1 MTPLGITAIVLG
13 AAAIALVLASEIWTK
28 YLWFEQLGFTDVLLT
43 RWVTQGVLFVIG
55 FALFA
60 VPLYLSLRHAYTS
73 RPVYPPITREQE
85 ALEQFRAAVD
95 PLRRGLTIIAPLLIG
110 GFGGLA
116 AARRWQEVQLF
127 LHPQQFGTE
136 DPVFGRDI
144 SFYVFQ
150 LPIIDDAIAFTQ
162 FVFLVALVGA
172 LIGHFV
178 YGGVAW
184 GQESGLE
191 VTRGARQHLGILAA
205 GYVLLL
211 GVGHWFHRYSL
222 LNERHSRFD
231 GASYTDVNAIL
242 PAQTILAISGMIVA
256 VLFIVWVVRADW
268 RIPAIGA
275 GLMLLSTLVVGN
287 AYPWAIQ
294 QFRVGPNERALEQPY
309 IQRNIDATRAAFG
322 LNDVR
327 EVPYAATTDAEP
339 GALRSDADTTA
350 QIRLMDPAVVSPTFE
365 QREANRRYWGFDSV
379 LSVDRYE
386 IDGQMQD
393 TVIGV
398 RELRPDKFDLDNQPW
413 VNRHIVY
420 THGYGTAAA
429 HGNRRNAD
437 GEPGFLQ
444 SGVPGKGALGS
455 YEERVY
461 FGRHSPQYSIV
472 GGPDGADPEEF
483 DYQTGTGED
492 GDAGAQ
498 VNTTFDGDGGPN
510 VGNPFNRLLYAIK
523 FRDPNIVISNYV
535 NSESQILYDRDP
547 QQRVRE
553 VAPFLSLD
561 SQIYPAVV
569 DEKLVWVVDGFTSTD
584 RYPYSRTAD
593 MNQVVT
599 DSQTKAGDAANH
611 RVAQANYLRNGVKAT
626 VDAFDG
632 SVTLYAWDTDDP
644 ILAAWQEVFPQAL
657 KPASEI
663 SSELMSHLR
672 YPADLFKAQR
682 EMLATYHVT
691 DADEFFGQQ
700 DFWQVPPDPRL
711 SASRNADMNQVVT
724 DSQTKAGDAANHRV
738 AQANYLRNGVKATVD
753 AFDGSVTLYAWD
765 TDDPILAAWQEVFPQ
780 ALKPASEISS
790 ELMSHLRYPA
800 DLFKAQREMLATYH
814 VTDADEFFGQQDFWQ
829 VPPDPRL
836 SASRNADGTTQQQ
849 PPQPPMYLTMQVP
862 GMDDPRFTLSS
873 SFIPAQGQNV
883 LTGFLAVDSETGNEA
898 GNPAKNY
905 GQLSLLVL
913 PASNPVNGP
922 GQVQATFNS
931 EPNVSRALN
940 LLKSG
945 NSEVIN
951 GNLLTLPVG
960 GGLLYVQ
967 PVYLQSSATGGGT
980 QYPLLQ
986 MVLVSFGEKIG
997 FAPTLDQAL
1006 DEVFGGDSG
1015 AAAGDAAVPDTGGQ
1029 SGSADTETGE
1039 ADVSDEGEAKTPE
1052 DQQPAAPGAG
1062 AQGSPQER
1070 LDQALKDMD
1079 AAVKDGEKAMS
1090 EGDWAAYGEAQKR
1103 VSDALNRAVQA
1114 NKELGG
1120 SAPAPSDGGEG

>member
-13 AAAIALVLASEIWTK
+13 AVAITLVLASEIWTK

-60 VPLYLSLRHAYTS
+60 VPLYLSLRHAYRS

-95 PLRRGLTIIAPLLIG
+95 PLRRGLTVIAPLLIG

-116 AARRWQEVQLF
+116 AARRWQEAQLF
-127 LHPQQFGTE
+127 VHPQTFGTE

-162 FVFLVALVGA
+162 FVFLIALVGA

-184 GQESGLE
+184 GQENGLE

-231 GASYTDVNAIL
+231 GASYTDINAIL

-256 VLFIVWVVRADW
+256 ALFIVWVVRADW

-287 AYPWAIQ
+287 AYPWVIQ

-393 TVIGV
+393 TVIAV
-398 RELRPDKFDLDNQPW
+398 RELRPDKFDLVNQPW

-444 SGVPGKGALGS
+444 SGVPGSGALGS

-472 GGPDGADPEEF
+472 GAPDGADPEEF

-632 SVTLYAWDTDDP
+632 SVTLYAWDT
-644 ILAAWQEVFPQAL
+644 E
-657 KPASEI
+657 
-663 SSELMSHLR
+663 
-672 YPADLFKAQR
+672 
-682 EMLATYHVT
+682 
-691 DADEFFGQQ
+691 
-700 DFWQVPPDPRL
+700 
-711 SASRNADMNQVVT
+711 
-724 DSQTKAGDAANHRV
+724 
-738 AQANYLRNGVKATVD
+738 
-753 AFDGSVTLYAWD
+753 
-765 TDDPILAAWQEVFPQ
+765 DPILAAWQEVFPQ

-1052 DQQPAAPGAG
+1052 DQQPADPGAG
-1062 AQGSPQER
+1062 DQGSPQER

-1120 SAPAPSDGGEG
+1120 SAPAPSDGREG

>member
-711 SASRNADMNQVVT
+711 SASRNAD
-724 DSQTKAGDAANHRV
+724 
-738 AQANYLRNGVKATVD
+738 
-753 AFDGSVTLYAWD
+753 
-765 TDDPILAAWQEVFPQ
+765 
-780 ALKPASEISS
+780 
-790 ELMSHLRYPA
+790 
-800 DLFKAQREMLATYH
+800 
-814 VTDADEFFGQQDFWQ
+814 
-829 VPPDPRL
+829 
-836 SASRNADGTTQQQ
+836 GTTQQQ